1 VGRASSNTRDEALN
15 QIALEVAELPADPFV
30 RVAVDGF
37 DGAGKTTFADELG
50 EILTARG
57 RNVIRA
63 TIDKF
68 HNPKTIRYALNR
80 NSSEGFYRDSFN
92 LSALVANLLEPLGP
106 GGSGHYRTGV
116 FDVRNDLPKL
126 EPLEQ
131 ALPESILLFDGIF
144 LHRPELIKWWTWSVW
159 LEVNPALS
167 LARWRTRDGTGF
179 SDPSAK
185 ENLRYING
193 QQLYLAEVDPKKRAT
208 RVVDNND
215 LLAPS
220 VIS

>member
-1 VGRASSNTRDEALN
+1 MSRASSNTRDEVLN
-15 QIALEVAELPADPFV
+15 QIALEIAGLPADPFV

-57 RNVIRA
+57 RDVIRA

-68 HNPKTIRYALNR
+68 HNPKTIRYALGR
-80 NSSEGFYRDSFN
+80 NSPEGFYRDSFN
-92 LSALVANLLEPLGP
+92 LSVLIANLIEPLGP
-106 GGSGHYRTGV
+106 RGSGHYRTGV

-126 EPLEQ
+126 EPLQ
-131 ALPESILLFDGIF
+131 QTVPKSILLFDGIF

-167 LARWRTRDGTGF
+167 LARWRMRDGMG
-179 SDPSAK
+179 SSNPAAE
-185 ENLRYING
+185 ENSRYING
-193 QQLYLAEVDPKKRAT
+193 QQIYLAEADPKRRAA
-208 RVVDNND
+208 RAVDNND
-215 LLAPS
+215 LLAPRI
-220 VIS
+220 IS